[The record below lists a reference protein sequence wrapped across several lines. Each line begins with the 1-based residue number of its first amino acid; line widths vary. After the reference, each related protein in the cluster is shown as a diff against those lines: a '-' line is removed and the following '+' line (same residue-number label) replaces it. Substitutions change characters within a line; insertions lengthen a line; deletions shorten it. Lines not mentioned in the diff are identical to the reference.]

1 MLGLHG
7 ATDLDGVD
15 AVLLPSDS
23 GPTRARK
30 IMEKLRLC
38 NDTEPPDPRNPSL
51 TELVDNAVGTYGGK
65 VVPAV

>member
-1 MLGLHG
+1 LGLHG

-30 IMEKLRLC
+30 IMEKLRLSD
-38 NDTEPPDPRNPSL
+38 DTEPPVPRNPSL
-51 TELVDNAVGTYGGK
+51 AELVDKAVGHYDGK
-65 VVPAV
+65 VDPAV